1 MLVNESSASEVVSFR
16 PSCES
21 GNYSLETISYK
32 FKLMVRMLIPMS
44 SLGPKGRLP
53 PKKTGKCGIFSQV
66 GGPPPLSLGTPCL

>member
-1 MLVNESSASEVVSFR
+1 MLVNESPTSEVVSFR

-44 SLGPKGRLP
+44 SLGPKAFIAILEIENIR
-53 PKKTGKCGIFSQV
+53 SQ
-66 GGPPPLSLGTPCL
+66 PL